1 MVLIYYKEPVLL
13 LLHMKYFPLLYKICH
28 EVSWKVFSLSH
39 INAFTRVRLRKK
51 VWTGM
56 ELCVQFNACI
66 VQQHHVEVRLSS
78 RLFLDRHSRTTEVC
92 FLVSSE
98 DQEQNAHWVCGN
110 DDCGFPTCFFC
121 VLANPEYLAN
131 PHVSTGM
138 FCNLFPILWMQYYRK
153 DFHSKDSCLLGFLNR
168 N

>member
-13 LLHMKYFPLLYKICH
+13 LLHRKYFPIFYKICH
-28 EVSWKVFSLSH
+28 EVSWKVLSLSH
-39 INAFTRVRLRKK
+39 MNAFTRVRLREK

-110 DDCGFPTCFFC
+110 DDCGFPTCFF
-121 VLANPEYLAN
+121 VFRQTQNIWLI
-131 PHVSTGM
+131 HVSTGM
-138 FCNLFPILWMQYYRK
+138 FCNLCPILWM
-153 DFHSKDSCLLGFLNR
+153 HSITEKISTLKIAICWVF
-168 N
+168 